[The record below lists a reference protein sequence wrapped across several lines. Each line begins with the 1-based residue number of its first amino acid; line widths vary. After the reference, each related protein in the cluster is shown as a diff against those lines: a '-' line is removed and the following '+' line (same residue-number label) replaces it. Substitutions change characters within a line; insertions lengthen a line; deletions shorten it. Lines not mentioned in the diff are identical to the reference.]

1 MVDGKIEVAYGANG
15 EKMVLDVNN
24 EDGKYAAVLKMNTD
38 EPITVTLK
46 KEGSAFNS
54 TVITKDQLNANS
66 VTVSM
71 KSEAL
76 KAGKTYNIK
85 DILFGT
91 DSYEL
96 AENST
101 LILKRFAE
109 YLNENGSLSIAIHG
123 HTDDLGD
130 DEKNLAL
137 SESRANAVLRYLVAQ
152 GVDATRLSSKGFG
165 EKNPKYPN
173 TNDQNRAKN
182 RRTEFLLISQ

>member
-1 MVDGKIEVAYGANG
+1 M
-15 EKMVLDVNN
+15 
-24 EDGKYAAVLKMNTD
+24 
-38 EPITVTLK
+38 
-46 KEGSAFNS
+46 
-54 TVITKDQLNANS
+54 
-66 VTVSM
+66 
-71 KSEAL
+71 
-76 KAGKTYNIK
+76 
-85 DILFGT
+85 FGT